1 MYGLMFFFIL
11 FQTSPRTLIVHSV
24 FVIQH
29 AIPTPWLAPMPRR
42 THVKTHTLIL
52 FSCLFTLVRQLNPS
66 SHSISFL
73 SLLIPTEKE
82 EGKNEREWEDI
93 HCSCLA
99 QSHTCLFCTLVLAEW
114 KITPKSRK
122 CVRGSITSGQHISY
136 LQLTHWLLSLLPR
149 FFDTRLYIGL

>member
-1 MYGLMFFFIL
+1 MIYGLMFFFIL
-11 FQTSPRTLIVHSV
+11 FQTSPRTLVVHSV

-29 AIPTPWLAPMPRR
+29 AIPTPWLAPMPWR
-42 THVKTHTLIL
+42 THVKTHTHL
-52 FSCLFTLVRQLNPS
+52 FFSRVFSPSYDNWTLRVIRSLF
-66 SHSISFL
+66 FL
-73 SLLIPTEKE
+73 CWYPRKR
-82 EGKNEREWEDI
+82 NEREWEDI